1 MNKLMTVLLLMA
13 GFGDAQQVNKP
24 RQTVTTDPNA
34 VLAFISGE
42 VTMMGS
48 TFPNIT
54 FQRGILTQLRTHKIT
69 KLTLLTTKEQLP
81 NMAPLRAAGAVIY
94 YLPADGVRM
103 SGSTIFAGRNTVI
116 YQNDGMRWTVM
127 QADRLAEQARAS
139 LSLYLTNAKR
149 F

>member
-1 MNKLMTVLLLMA
+1 MKKLLTVLAFAA
-13 GFGDAQQVNKP
+13 GLTYAQQVNKP
-24 RQTVTTDPNA
+24 RQTVTADPNA

-48 TFPNIT
+48 AFPDVT
-54 FQRGILTQLRTHKIT
+54 FQRGILAQLKSRRIT

-81 NMAPLRAAGAVIY
+81 NMAPLKAAGAAIY

-103 SGSTIFAGRNTVI
+103 SGNTVFAGKNTVI
-116 YQNDGMRWTVM
+116 FQQAEGRWTIM
-127 QADRLAEQARAS
+127 QAERLAEQARAS

-149 F
+149 Y